1 MIQVGSIVSN
11 LVAGESVVINKIEK
25 LGSHY
30 SLEYRGVNSQAYSTK
45 VISQTLFDG
54 LVEVTS
60 SGQFNFKGDPEKFIL
75 FAEAERI
82 NSAYQFDPLFAIN
95 CSVVDPLPH
104 QVEAVYKYLL
114 PQPTIRFLLADD
126 TGAGKTIMTG
136 LLLKELLMRR
146 RLERILIITPGGL
159 TKQWQED
166 EMGVKFNIPFK
177 LVNRSVFNSEP
188 TVFQNYD
195 KIVASI
201 DFISREDILSVLSNT
216 QWDLIIFDEAHKLSA
231 YEYGIKKYRS
241 HRYEAASIL
250 SKQCEHIL
258 LLTATPHRG
267 RTDTF
272 KCLMQLLDEDM
283 FATADVASDRVKE
296 ISETGANKFFIRR
309 LKEDMKDWD
318 GNPLYKQ
325 RFTKTV
331 SYQLT
336 SEEKKLYDC
345 VTEYL
350 TKRKAEA
357 SESKNIHVS
366 LALQVMQRRLVSSI
380 YAIKNTLEKRWLALQ
395 GLAEELSRNPNLWKQ
410 RQRLDELD
418 VDDIDAYDELNDEER
433 DALDGIMADPKKLK
447 LFTTSKSIGEIQMEA
462 SEVKKLYMLAKE
474 LYENNQEEKKYQE
487 LYLQPIITQYFI
499 DNKSEIWLL
508 FLIAHSK
515 R

>member
-1 MIQVGSIVSN
+1 M
-11 LVAGESVVINKIEK
+11 
-25 LGSHY
+25 
-30 SLEYRGVNSQAYSTK
+30 
-45 VISQTLFDG
+45 
-54 LVEVTS
+54 
-60 SGQFNFKGDPEKFIL
+60 
-75 FAEAERI
+75 
-82 NSAYQFDPLFAIN
+82 
-95 CSVVDPLPH
+95 
-104 QVEAVYKYLL
+104 
-114 PQPTIRFLLADD
+114 
-126 TGAGKTIMTG
+126 
-136 LLLKELLMRR
+136 
-146 RLERILIITPGGL
+146 
-159 TKQWQED
+159 
-166 EMGVKFNIPFK
+166 
-177 LVNRSVFNSEP
+177 
-188 TVFQNYD
+188 
-195 KIVASI
+195 
-201 DFISREDILSVLSNT
+201 LSNT

-418 VDDIDAYDELNDEER
+418 VDDIDAYDELTRKE
-433 DALDGIMADPKKLK
+433 
-447 LFTTSKSIGEIQMEA
+447 
-462 SEVKKLYMLAKE
+462 ML
-474 LYENNQEEKKYQE
+474 
-487 LYLQPIITQYFI
+487 
-499 DNKSEIWLL
+499 
-508 FLIAHSK
+508 
-515 R
+515 